1 MAKALLGYLSNT
13 DPLVVTQLVAE
24 NRRLR
29 QHVADLEEHVLRLS
43 ADNDAL
49 ALAAHDATLR
59 SLDES
64 MQPV

>member
-29 QHVADLEEHVLRLS
+29 QHVADLEQHVLRLA

-49 ALAAHDATLR
+49 ALAAHDAALR